1 MIFHRFLNTCNELI
15 NLHYAWEICFVD
27 WREIDLRVD
36 YILSNFK
43 LKTVQSFRECV
54 IDRNNI
60 ITLHLLHILSGRIIK
75 KWKEWRIKYR
85 KEINLKQNKMQHEDF
100 LWIVLFLGRSESE
113 KKNHVVLQFVQLLI
127 SFLKFLELLEKT
139 IFRISE
145 FRFIQEWIYT
155 KWRGK
160 LEISFNEI
168 KLLEKG

>member
-1 MIFHRFLNTCNELI
+1 MNR
-15 NLHYAWEICFVD
+15 
-27 WREIDLRVD
+27 
-36 YILSNFK
+36 K
-43 LKTVQSFRECV
+43 
-54 IDRNNI
+54 
-60 ITLHLLHILSGRIIK
+60 IIK